1 MTAEPA
7 ARVLAVQ
14 FAITLLAGLAGLFY
28 DRATGLSAAAGGV
41 LCLGPNALAMAGLF
55 TRRRARDPRAEGRR
69 MLRARVVRWAAGLL
83 GLGLLLA
90 LWPEVRPLPLFG
102 AYALALAAPL
112 AWHAFD
118 GR

>member
-7 ARVLAVQ
+7 ARILAVQ
-14 FAITLLAGLAGLFY
+14 AAITLLGLAGLFY
-28 DRATGLSAAAGGV
+28 DRATGLSAAAGGA
-41 LCLGPNALAMAGLF
+41 LCLAPNALAAAMLF
-55 TRRRARDPRAEGRR
+55 ARRRARDPRAEGRR
-69 MLRARVVRWAAGLL
+69 MLRARIVRWAASLL

-102 AYALALAAPL
+102 AYTLALAAPL
-112 AWHAFD
+112 VWHAFD

>member
-1 MTAEPA
+1 MTAMMPA
-7 ARVLAVQ
+7 ARILAVQ
-14 FAITLLAGLAGLFY
+14 LAITLLGLAGIFY
-28 DRATGLSAAAGGV
+28 DRATGLSAAAGGA
-41 LCLGPNALAMAGLF
+41 LCLGPNALAAAGLF

-112 AWHAFD
+112 LWHAFD